1 MSRKRKMFPETE
13 VLRLLM
19 SHSAG
24 VKFHVAFMDCLKST
38 VKLHF
43 SVGPLMKHFYCR
55 SSNLIYNISSLHES
69 LFVML
74 QRFKF

>member
-1 MSRKRKMFPETE
+1 VSRKRKMFPETE

-24 VKFHVAFMDCLKST
+24 VKFHVAFMDCLQSKA
-38 VKLHF
+38 KLHF
-43 SVGPLMKHFYCR
+43 SVGPLMKNFHCR

-69 LFVML
+69 LVVIL

>member
-1 MSRKRKMFPETE
+1 MFPETE

-24 VKFHVAFMDCLKST
+24 VKFHIAFRDCLKSK

-43 SVGPLMKHFYCR
+43 SVGPLMKHFHCR
-55 SSNLIYNISSLHES
+55 SSNLIYKISTLHES
-69 LFVML
+69 LFVIL
-74 QRFKF
+74 QSFKF